1 MQGFDIIR
9 DQRNAVVI
17 ISKLSG
23 YEFKEVI
30 LWLFDL

>member
-17 ISKLSG
+17 SKLSG
-23 YEFKEVI
+23 YEFKEVV